1 MDGFSSLRLKQSW
14 YKTQQFGH
22 RGCDTTHAAKPWEG
36 GLVAIGPL
44 FRARRRHAQVPGPI
58 ASRRSP
64 YALGP
69 ASRIAW
75 YHSSQGIIPD
85 PTTQESRGGRAKRL
99 PQGTQKESTTA
110 MYLTSPTLAFS
121 NWPASR
127 LIAGAIAI
135 IIFAIDTFIPFDIAI
150 AVLYVIVVLMA
161 ANFLR
166 RRGVILVSLACVAL
180 TVLSYMLQHGYSDG
194 SESIGRCLVS
204 LTAIGITTI
213 LALERQRSEDARRRS
228 ETYLAEAQRLSRTG
242 SFSWKIATEEQYWSE
257 EIFRIYEYDF
267 ATKPM
272 LDLVRRRSHPDDAAL
287 LQQAFEQASSGAQN
301 IDITHR
307 LLMPDGSVKHVKVL
321 AHPARDVAGNVEYV
335 GVLMDITAAKQAEEA
350 LQEAQASL
358 AHVARV
364 TALGELTASIAHE
377 VNQPLAAI
385 VTNGDA
391 GLRWLNR
398 EVPQLDEV
406 RSAIERM
413 IDSATHAGEVIA
425 RLRALSRKS
434 TSEKI
439 RLDINEVVDEV
450 LALIRRE
457 ISVHQVWVRL
467 DLASSL
473 PSVFGDRVQLQQ
485 VILNL
490 LVNSIQAMA
499 LVDDRRRELLIRSRV
514 HNSEQVLVE
523 VRDSGIGIDPE
534 HVGQLFIAFF
544 TTKADGMGMGLSICR
559 SIIEAHG
566 GRIWA
571 SPNAGPGTIF
581 QFTLPALRADAVQ
594 PEGTERHAPV

>member
-1 MDGFSSLRLKQSW
+1 MTNCTCPTS
-14 YKTQQFGH
+14 
-22 RGCDTTHAAKPWEG
+22 
-36 GLVAIGPL
+36 
-44 FRARRRHAQVPGPI
+44 
-58 ASRRSP
+58 
-64 YALGP
+64 AL
-69 ASRIAW
+69 
-75 YHSSQGIIPD
+75 
-85 PTTQESRGGRAKRL
+85 
-99 PQGTQKESTTA
+99 
-110 MYLTSPTLAFS
+110 S
-121 NWPASR
+121 NWPASPF
-127 LIAGAIAI
+127 IAVALAI
-135 IIFAIDTFIPFDIAI
+135 IIFVIDTFTPSDIAI

-166 RRGVILVSLACVAL
+166 RRGVILVSLACAGLTAL
-180 TVLSYMLQHGYSDG
+180 SFILQHEWDTSD
-194 SESIGRCLVS
+194 SIGRNLVS
-204 LTAIGITTI
+204 LTAIGVTAI
-213 LALERQRSEDARRRS
+213 LALNRQRSEDARRRS

-267 ATKPM
+267 AMKPT

-350 LQEAQASL
+350 LHEAQASL
-358 AHVARV
+358 AHVTRV

-406 RSAIERM
+406 RSAMERM
-413 IDSATHAGEVIA
+413 IDSAKLAGEVIA

-439 RLDINEVVDEV
+439 RLDINDVVNEV

-457 ISVHQVWVRL
+457 ISNHQVSVQL
-467 DLASSL
+467 DLASPL
-473 PSVFGDRVQLQQ
+473 PPVFGDRVQLQQ
-485 VILNL
+485 VIMNL
-490 LVNSIQAMA
+490 LVNGIQAMA
-499 LVDDRRRELLIRSRV
+499 LVDDRPRELLIQSRA

-534 HVGQLFIAFF
+534 HAGRLFNAFF

-571 SPNAGPGTIF
+571 SHNVGPGTTL
-581 QFTLPALRADAVQ
+581 QFTLPTHPIVAAQ
-594 PEGTERHAPV
+594 PEGTTRHAPV